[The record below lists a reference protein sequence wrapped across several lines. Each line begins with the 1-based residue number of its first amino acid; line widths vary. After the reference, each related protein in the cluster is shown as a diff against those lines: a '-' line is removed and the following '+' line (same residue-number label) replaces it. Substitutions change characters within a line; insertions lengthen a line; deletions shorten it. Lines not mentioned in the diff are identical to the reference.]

1 MNKKYLPALVC
12 GFGAAVLTTIPGME
26 NVACCLLAPAASG
39 VSIFLYKKSQPGILK
54 IGTGTGIMLGLLT
67 AIFAALFASSFEI
80 IITYITRSSDLA
92 VSIPQAEQLVKDMN
106 LGPAAED
113 SIEVLKQMVS
123 EIQSKGF
130 SFLYAILITLTN
142 LITYSIF
149 GIIGGMVAT
158 AIINKR
164 IIKSN

>member
-26 NVACCLLAPAASG
+26 NVACCLLAPVAAG
-39 VSIFLYKKSQPGILK
+39 ISIFLYKKSQPGKLK
-54 IGTGTGIMLGLLT
+54 IETGTGILLGLFT

-80 IITYITRSSDLA
+80 IITYITKTSDL
-92 VSIPQAEQLVKDMN
+92 VTSMPQAEQVVKDMN
-106 LGPAAED
+106 LGPAAEE
-113 SIEVLKQMVS
+113 SIEVLKQMLTDIKS
-123 EIQSKGF
+123 TGF
-130 SFLYAILITLTN
+130 SFLYALLITLTN

-149 GIIGGMVAT
+149 GMIGGMVAT

-164 IIKSN
+164 NIRSN

>member
-12 GFGAAVLTTIPGME
+12 GFGASVLTTIPGME
-26 NVACCLLAPAASG
+26 NVACCLLAPVASG
-39 VSIFLYKKSQPGILK
+39 ISIFLYKKSQSGLLK
-54 IGTGTGIMLGLLT
+54 IGTGTGILLGLLT

-80 IITYITRSSDLA
+80 IVTYITKTSDL
-92 VSIPQAEQLVKDMN
+92 VTSMPQAEQVVKDMN

-113 SIEVLKQMVS
+113 SIEVLKQMLS
-123 EIQSKGF
+123 DIQSKGF
-130 SFLYAILITLTN
+130 SFLYALLITLTN

-149 GIIGGMVAT
+149 GMIGGVVAT

-164 IIKSN
+164 NIN

>member
-26 NVACCLLAPAASG
+26 NVACCLLAPVASG
-39 VSIFLYKKSQPGILK
+39 ISIFLYKKSQPAVLK
-54 IGTGTGIMLGLLT
+54 IRTGTGILLGLLT

-80 IITYITRSSDLA
+80 VVTYITKTSDL
-92 VSIPQAEQLVKDMN
+92 VTSMPQAEQVVKDMN
-106 LGPAAED
+106 LGPAAEE
-113 SIEVLKQMVS
+113 SIEVLKQMLS
-123 EIQSKGF
+123 DIQSKGF
-130 SFLYAILITLTN
+130 SFLYALFITLTN

-149 GIIGGMVAT
+149 GMIGGVVAT

-164 IIKSN
+164 NIKSI